1 MIQLPLEIKQAL
13 TDAEAQQQKALAMLR
28 GFMLGSAEVDK
39 AKEYSITKDFSA
51 LTPQVSEIPNESN
64 GSTDL
69 NSK

>member
-1 MIQLPLEIKQAL
+1 MIHLPLEIKQAL

-51 LTPQVSEIPNESN
+51 LTPQVSEIPSENN
-64 GSTDL
+64 GNTD
-69 NSK
+69 SDTK